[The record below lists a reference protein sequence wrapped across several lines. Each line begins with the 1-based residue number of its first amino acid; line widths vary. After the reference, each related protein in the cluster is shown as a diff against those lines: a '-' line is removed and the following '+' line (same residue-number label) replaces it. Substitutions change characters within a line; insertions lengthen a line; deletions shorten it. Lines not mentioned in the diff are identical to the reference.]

1 MVRKT
6 RGDRFELGYEPNN
19 DHNHKMV
26 EWRRNKVLE
35 LSSQGSTETDIADI
49 LQVSEPTI
57 SSDLSF

>member
-6 RGDRFELGYEPNN
+6 RGERFELGYEPDN

-35 LSSQGSTETDIADI
+35 WSSQGHTQTDIAHI
-49 LQVSEPTI
+49 LQVTEPTI
-57 SSDLSF
+57 TGDLSF